1 MRMENEKEKMEAR
14 SKLAADTFPMYF
26 SALEKIMQTNGS
38 TGFYVGS
45 SMTIAD
51 IAMWRLLGWF
61 KGGNLDGI
69 PVDLVDKY
77 PLLLQNY
84 ENTDAHSEIR
94 AWMDSRYSKK

>member
-1 MRMENEKEKMEAR
+1 MFIKDDKEKLELRA
-14 SKLAADTFPMYF
+14 KLAADTLPMYF
-26 SALEKIMQTNGS
+26 SALEKLMTANGS
-38 TGFYVGS
+38 TEFYVGDA
-45 SMTIAD
+45 MTIAD

-84 ENTDAHSEIR
+84 KNTDAHSEIR